1 MVDVAGRI
9 ESEAKAMAVR
19 EAAAAGR
26 PAPDPDAPGPVIVM
40 GPSPAPVARIKNLFR
55 HHLQA
60 RSLTAAALQTVLHAV
75 LPDIQP
81 PSSVELAIDVDPVS
95 ML

>member
-1 MVDVAGRI
+1 
-9 ESEAKAMAVR
+9 
-19 EAAAAGR
+19 
-26 PAPDPDAPGPVIVM
+26 
-40 GPSPAPVARIKNLFR
+40 VARIKNLFR